1 VGGFITQYIG
11 EVFSIISEEGRAR
24 CAEYSSS
31 TCTYMMRTSGND
43 VIDPTY
49 KGNLAR
55 FMNHSCDPNC
65 ETQKWHVLGETCIGL
80 FAIKDIEEG

>member
-1 VGGFITQYIG
+1 
-11 EVFSIISEEGRAR
+11 
-24 CAEYSSS
+24 
-31 TCTYMMRTSGND
+31 MMKTSGND

-65 ETQKWHVLGETCIGL
+65 QTQKWHVLGETCIGL
-80 FAIKDIEEG
+80 FALRDININSELTFDYGFDAYKTPLTKCLCGASCCKG